1 MIRRSFHILVQ
12 FLGLLVLG
20 GVIVAAGVAWR
31 LSAGPMSVGYFTSY
45 FEDALSP
52 GDGRYAVRIDD
63 TILDWSQ
70 EARTINVKLIGAR
83 VLDSDQAI
91 VLQAPELYVSLSA
104 NALLHGEIAP
114 RSLSI
119 SQPSLKI
126 TRMDTGDVV
135 LGVETEAASARETS
149 NWNLSEFLS
158 GEAGHAAGYL
168 TRVNIFHA
176 RVVIDDRLLGATWSA
191 PDTNISLLRTP
202 TGINAV
208 TDLDLTVGDRTAA
221 IQINADYR
229 HADGGITISLGFAD
243 LRPTMLASV
252 SERLAP
258 LAPFDMPLGGAISVE
273 RDRHGEIVKADFN
286 LVGGSGRITTTTPVA
301 LDVPI
306 ERGRFRGTFVAA
318 DSEIKIEEFI
328 LGFAADADI
337 ALPAPIDHSFPL
349 RELSAHGAWSISAN
363 QIDIP
368 EFKLMLDRPVVEGS
382 LSAREADDGYNVDAT
397 IKGTGFA
404 FDDIARYWPA
414 GMGANPRDWILKHMP
429 SGRIDDARTQVA
441 LHVTDAGAFELT
453 SIDGEILAKELVVDY
468 LPPMPKITK
477 GIANAKFDAKKFDI
491 AVLGGE
497 SSGLTVQGRVVIDD
511 LDKKDQWT
519 DIDTKIVGP
528 LSGVL
533 RIIDSPPFRFAR
545 AVGMSSESALGE
557 TETRLKL
564 RFIAE
569 NRLTVNEI
577 KVSAEASAKGVGL
590 PLAAFGLP
598 LSDGVLN
605 LILNNAGMDVAG
617 TAVIGGLPSEL
628 QWRENFEKKAPFA
641 SRYRLKTAA
650 DADVWRE
657 KTGLNFAMLGPDVVA
672 GTIAADINATMMT
685 GGRGTVEAELTLD
698 DARLTMAPVG
708 FEKPVGEPAHA
719 SIQVGLSQ
727 GKVTALPKMSVTG
740 KDLNVDADMTFAQD
754 GKFASA
760 RIARLAAGETDL
772 VGTVVSRSD
781 GYEIDLHGKKL
792 DLKTYME
799 DKTPEDPNKPRGDA
813 YTVAVNVE
821 KLRLYDDRYLEGVRG
836 TANYDGLVTREA
848 HFTAAPTGGGSLRI
862 DLVPLGGDRR
872 MTMVSDNAGAVL
884 QAFDISDNV
893 IGGRLD
899 IAGTY
904 AGMVP
909 AVCFG
914 GRVAIDQF
922 RVRNAPILAR
932 LLNVASIV
940 GLVDV
945 LRGEGIGFD
954 TFRAPFT
961 RKDGVTRFENAKANG
976 LSIGLTA
983 SGSIHSREETMDIEG
998 EVIPANVLNG
1008 LLGRIPLVGGI
1019 FGGDSGVFAIN
1030 YKIVGSQKDPD
1041 VSTNPLTVITPGF
1054 TRKLFNIFD
1063 KPDDDAPIGCPKSS

>member
-1 MIRRSFHILVQ
+1 M
-12 FLGLLVLG
+12 LG
-20 GVIVAAGVAWR
+20 GMVAAAGVAWR
-31 LSAGPMSVGYFTSY
+31 LSAGPMSVAYFTPY

-83 VLDSDQAI
+83 ILDSDKSV

-104 NALLHGEIAP
+104 SALMRGEIAP
-114 RSLSI
+114 SSLSI

-126 TRMDTGDVV
+126 TRSENGDFS
-135 LGVETEAASARETS
+135 LGAE
-149 NWNLSEFLS
+149 
-158 GEAGHAAGYL
+158 GEALSAGENANWSLGDIVNGETGRATQYL
-168 TRVNIFHA
+168 ARVNILNAQLAF
-176 RVVIDDRLLGATWSA
+176 DDRLLGVKWSA
-191 PDTNISLLRTP
+191 PDVNISLLRTP

-208 TDLDLTVGDRTAA
+208 TDLDLTVGNRTAA

-229 HADGGITISLGFAD
+229 APDGGTTIALGFAD
-243 LRPTMLASV
+243 LSPSALATV
-252 SERLAP
+252 SERLAV
-258 LAPFDMPLGGAISVE
+258 LEPFDVPLGGAVSIE
-273 RDRHGEIVKADFN
+273 LDHHGEVVKADFN
-286 LVGGSGRITTTTPVA
+286 LVGGAGRIATRSPIA
-301 LDVPI
+301 LDVPV

-318 DSEIKIEEFI
+318 DAEVKIEEFT
-328 LGFAADADI
+328 LGFAKDADI

-349 RELSAHGAWSISAN
+349 RELSAHGAWSTYAN
-363 QIDIP
+363 QMDIP
-368 EFKLMLDRPVVEGS
+368 EFKLTLDRPIVEGS
-382 LSAREADDGYNVDAT
+382 LIARGADDGYNVDAT
-397 IKGTGFA
+397 VKGAGFT
-404 FDDIARYWPA
+404 FEDIARYWPA
-414 GMGANPRDWILKHMP
+414 GMGANPRNWILKHVP
-429 SGRIDDARTQVA
+429 SGRIDDAHTQVS
-441 LHVTDAGAFELT
+441 LHVTDAGAFELG
-453 SIDGEILAKELVVDY
+453 SIGGEILAKELVVDY
-468 LPPMPKITK
+468 LPPIPKITK
-477 GIANAKFDAKKFDI
+477 GSAQAKFDARKFDI

-497 SSGLTVQGRVVIDD
+497 SRGLTVQGRVVIDD

-545 AVGMSSESALGE
+545 AVGLSSESALGE

-569 NRLTVNEI
+569 NRLTVDEI
-577 KVSAEASAKGVGL
+577 KMSADASARGVGL
-590 PLAAFGLP
+590 PSAAFGLP
-598 LSDGVLN
+598 LSDGVLK
-605 LILNNAGMDVAG
+605 LTLDNAGMDVAG
-617 TAVIGGLPSEL
+617 TAIIGGLPSEL
-628 QWRENFEKKAPFA
+628 QWRENFDTKKAPFA

-650 DADVWRE
+650 DADAWRD

-672 GTIAADINATMMT
+672 GTIAGDINATMMT
-685 GGRGTVEAELTLD
+685 GGRGTVALELTLD
-698 DARLTMAPVG
+698 DAQLTMAPVG
-708 FEKPVGEPAHA
+708 FVKPIGEPAHA
-719 SIQVGLSQ
+719 SIQLDLSQ
-727 GKVTALPKMSVTG
+727 GKVTALPKIFVTG
-740 KDLNVDADMTFAQD
+740 IDLNIDSDMTFAQD

-760 RIARLAAGETDL
+760 KIGRFAAGETDL
-772 VGTVVSRSD
+772 AGTVASRPD
-781 GYEIDLHGKKL
+781 GYDIDLHGKKL

-813 YTVAVNVE
+813 YSVAVNVE
-821 KLRLYDDRYLEGVRG
+821 KLRLYDDRYLNGVRG
-836 TANYDGLVTREA
+836 TASYDGLVTREA
-848 HFTAAPTGGGSLRI
+848 HFTAAPAGGGSLRI
-862 DLVPLGGDRR
+862 DLAPLGGDRR

-884 QAFDISDNV
+884 HAFDVSDNV

-914 GRVAIDQF
+914 GRVAIDEF

-983 SGSIHSREETMDIEG
+983 SGSTHSREDTMDIEG
-998 EVIPANVLNG
+998 EVIPAHVLNR

-1030 YKIVGSQKDPD
+1030 YKIVGSQKEPD
-1041 VSTNPLTVITPGF
+1041 VSTNPLTVVTPGF
-1054 TRKLFNIFD
+1054 TRKLFSIFD
-1063 KPDDDAPIGCPKSS
+1063 KPDDEAPAGCPKSS